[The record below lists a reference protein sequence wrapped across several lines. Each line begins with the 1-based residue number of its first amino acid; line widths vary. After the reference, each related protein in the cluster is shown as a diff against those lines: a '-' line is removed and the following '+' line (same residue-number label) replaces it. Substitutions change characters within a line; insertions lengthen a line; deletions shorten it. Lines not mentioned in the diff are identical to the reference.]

1 MKLRSRRQIEWIV
14 GFTLALMCAC
24 LVTTPAHAQSERGL
38 LWDYAAGDRV
48 NTVDVSAVGERMAI
62 GARDNVVSMLDA
74 DGALLWTFTAD
85 NSVLGL
91 DLSPDGRWLA
101 VASEDRQVYLLDG
114 DGNRLWQFKAQRPMN
129 NAAVAD
135 DGSLVAAT
143 SNDLSVYALDDAGEL
158 LWEEPLGI
166 GVQAVAIYGKGD
178 KARVIVG
185 SDDGLVTIYSRD
197 GNTLLR
203 EQLDY
208 DVRSLDVTPSGG
220 RILVGTSDGMASL
233 LNGSNGDILWEFDTD
248 TDSNDISVALA
259 ADGQTAAVGAQEMAY
274 LLDGDGQQIQ
284 TFALGDDVLDVA
296 ITDDGAS
303 LAVGMLGARSGLYD
317 REAAVAGSAKAA
329 IRASLVDRR
338 STVGVG
344 GRGRHHSLDR
354 ALDRHRQAHMAA
366 GQPATAPDRTKH
378 VAGTALL
385 CADIADAVAAAHLQ
399 LLSGLFGALP
409 RLHRLESG
417 HQERVGRL
425 RQLPVS
431 AGRPLLSRRLP
442 QRHHPDPGQHRQDHD
457 RAAAGGRADL
467 QPAQPVQ
474 PVSGRA
480 RSSSCPS

>member
-24 LVTTPAHAQSERGL
+24 LVTTPAHAQSDRGL

-48 NTVDVSAVGERMAI
+48 NTVDVSADGERMAI

-233 LNGSNGDILWEFDTD
+233 LNGSNGDILWQFDTD

-259 ADGQTAAVGAQEMAY
+259 ADGQIGRRRRT
-274 LLDGDGQQIQ
+274 GDG
-284 TFALGDDVLDVA
+284 L
-296 ITDDGAS
+296 
-303 LAVGMLGARSGLYD
+303 
-317 REAAVAGSAKAA
+317 
-329 IRASLVDRR
+329 
-338 STVGVG
+338 
-344 GRGRHHSLDR
+344 
-354 ALDRHRQAHMAA
+354 
-366 GQPATAPDRTKH
+366 
-378 VAGTALL
+378 
-385 CADIADAVAAAHLQ
+385 
-399 LLSGLFGALP
+399 
-409 RLHRLESG
+409 
-417 HQERVGRL
+417 
-425 RQLPVS
+425 S
-431 AGRPLLSRRLP
+431 AGRRRPADPNVRPGRRCARRSHHRRRRPPGSRHVGCA
-442 QRHHPDPGQHRQDHD
+442 QRSLRPRGRCRRIGQGPIRS
-457 RAAAGGRADL
+457 
-467 QPAQPVQ
+467 
-474 PVSGRA
+474 VSG
-480 RSSSCPS
+480 